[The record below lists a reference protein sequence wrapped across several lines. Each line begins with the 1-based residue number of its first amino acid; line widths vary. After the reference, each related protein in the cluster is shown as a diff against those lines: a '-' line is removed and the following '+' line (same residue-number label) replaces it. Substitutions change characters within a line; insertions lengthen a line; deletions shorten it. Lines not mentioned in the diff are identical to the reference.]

1 MKNLSMFVYFIL
13 VLAIFC
19 NCKGAHRIANTGEAV
34 EHVTTFWKSANNIDT
49 PYLSI
54 TQKAWYQDSIGITQI
69 CGINFVT
76 INNVQSVNIAT
87 IGYRFKNLKK
97 KWAYEYSSLSDTAL
111 IERKYRYADTTHFTG
126 GWNFVNRI
134 SHPVDSFR
142 LLPDTTI
149 GAIIYKQ
156 ANASLLLNKTRYKS
170 VFLFRCDVKKTNFHI
185 NTVISNQIGC
195 PLVFLRIYPEQ
206 NPHARSDEEI
216 KLISNHFPDS
226 IVKVFDA
233 WKKNQIRFP
242 VE

>member
-126 GWNFVNRI
+126 G
-134 SHPVDSFR
+134 
-142 LLPDTTI
+142 
-149 GAIIYKQ
+149 
-156 ANASLLLNKTRYKS
+156 
-170 VFLFRCDVKKTNFHI
+170 
-185 NTVISNQIGC
+185 
-195 PLVFLRIYPEQ
+195 
-206 NPHARSDEEI
+206 
-216 KLISNHFPDS
+216 
-226 IVKVFDA
+226 
-233 WKKNQIRFP
+233 
-242 VE
+242 